1 MTVISSDAIDLAA
14 QSVESTAGTLLCWQC
29 GAFLTDMTVEPRT
42 SSTVRTCPHCATPT
56 QLHNGIWIAISP
68 RRLERFHKFITEY
81 EFIRNAE
88 GRGSGQPN
96 YYLNLPYKDLS
107 SRNGSQ
113 WAIRAHTFEVIE
125 RRILRPLAQV
135 LKRPLRVLDLG
146 AGNGWLSYRLALHG
160 HIPIAVDLLTNNH
173 DGLGAAIH
181 YNRAVHPLF
190 PRVQAELDQLPFST
204 STCDLAIFNA
214 SFHYSEDYEST
225 FAEAL
230 RCIRPGGAIVIADT
244 PWYAQEESGEMMVI
258 EKHQRFADTYGFRS
272 DSIPSLEYLTPARL
286 QALRDRFELN
296 WETIRPFYGIRWS
309 LRGIRAKLAGQRTPS
324 KFRIYVARVA
334 P

>member
-1 MTVISSDAIDLAA
+1 MTIISSDAINLTS
-14 QSVESTAGTLLCWQC
+14 QSGESAAGTLLCWKC
-29 GAFLTDMTVEPRT
+29 GASLTDITAEPRT
-42 SSTVRTCPHCATPT
+42 SSTVRICPNCATPT

-68 RRLERFHKFITEY
+68 KRIDSFHKFITEY

-88 GRGSGQPN
+88 GRGSSQPN

-107 SRNGSQ
+107 GRNESQ
-113 WAIRAHTFEVIE
+113 WGIRARTFEVME
-125 RRILRPLAQV
+125 RRIIKPLAQI

-146 AGNGWLSYRLALHG
+146 AGNGWLSYRLAIHG
-160 HIPIAVDLLTNNH
+160 HVPIAVDLLTNNH

-181 YNRAVHPLF
+181 FGRAIDSLF
-190 PRVQAELDQLPFST
+190 PRVQAELDRLPFST
-204 STCDLAIFNA
+204 STFDLAIFNA

-244 PWYAQEESGEMMVI
+244 PWYAQEKSGEMMVI

-286 QALRDRFELN
+286 RALRDRFELK

-309 LRGIRAKLAGQRTPS
+309 LRGIRAKLAGQRARS

>member
-1 MTVISSDAIDLAA
+1 MTIISSDAINFTT

-29 GAFLTDMTVEPRT
+29 GASLTDMTAEPRASFT
-42 SSTVRTCPHCATPT
+42 IRTCRNCATAT
-56 QLHNGIWIAISP
+56 QLQNGVWIAISP
-68 RRLERFHKFITEY
+68 SRLDRFHKFITEY

-88 GRGSGQPN
+88 GRGSNEPD
-96 YYLNLPYKDLS
+96 YYLNLPYQDLS
-107 SRNGSQ
+107 GHNGGQ
-113 WAIRAHTFEVIE
+113 WAIRAHTFEVME
-125 RRILRPLAQV
+125 RRILKPRAQI

-146 AGNGWLSYRLALHG
+146 SGNGWMSYRLALHG
-160 HIPIAVDLLTNNH
+160 HIPTAVDLLTNHH

-181 YNRAVHPLF
+181 YDCPLF
-190 PRVQAELDQLPFST
+190 PRVQAELDRLPFST
-204 STCDLAIFNA
+204 SAFDLAIFNA

-258 EKHQRFADTYGFRS
+258 EKHQRFSDTYGFRS
-272 DSIPSLEYLTPARL
+272 DSIRSLEYLTPGRL
-286 QALRDRFELN
+286 QALQDRFELN

-309 LRGIRAKLAGQRTPS
+309 LRGIRAKLAGRRTPS